1 VAECHF
7 GKWISV
13 GDLLAHLG
21 RGIDLTRSDEDYGG
35 MMLAQAHAV
44 VPRVQAYR
52 ARAAD
57 RRNTAPALDHSA
69 VASLQRQ
76 IERLLRERR
85 LRLAN
90 KLIDQ
95 FNLALQTGSVAPA
108 LALTLDEVRTQVTQ
122 LFPSA
127 GERDTFSDTQIQQA
141 QETDPLILPPGY
153 IATILPSLNRGSGSG
168 VSGWTN
174 AFILDVFTSH
184 TETAT

>member
-1 VAECHF
+1 MYTGFSSPPWSGGGVPF
-7 GKWISV
+7 WQM
-13 GDLLAHLG
+13 DLSRRQPPRAP
-21 RGIDLTRSDEDYGG
+21 RSG
-35 MMLAQAHAV
+35 
-44 VPRVQAYR
+44 YR
-52 ARAAD
+52 LDALRRRLRRNGAAD

-95 FNLALQTGSVAPA
+95 FNLALQTGSVTPA

-127 GERDTFSDTQIQQA
+127 GERDTFSERDR
-141 QETDPLILPPGY
+141 PPHLPPGLY
-153 IATILPSLNRGSGSG
+153 RYYPP
-168 VSGWTN
+168 
-174 AFILDVFTSH
+174 FT
-184 TETAT
+184 

>member
-1 VAECHF
+1 MD
-7 GKWISV
+7 SV

-21 RGIDLTRSDEDYGG
+21 RGIDLTRSDEDYSG
-35 MMLAQAHAV
+35 MVLAQAHAV

-95 FNLALQTGSVAPA
+95 FNLALQT
-108 LALTLDEVRTQVTQ
+108 
-122 LFPSA
+122 
-127 GERDTFSDTQIQQA
+127 
-141 QETDPLILPPGY
+141 
-153 IATILPSLNRGSGSG
+153 
-168 VSGWTN
+168 
-174 AFILDVFTSH
+174 
-184 TETAT
+184 

>member
-1 VAECHF
+1 MD
-7 GKWISV
+7 SV

-21 RGIDLTRSDEDYGG
+21 RGIDLTRSDEDYSG
-35 MMLAQAHAV
+35 MVLAQAHAV

-95 FNLALQTGSVAPA
+95 FNLALQTGSVTPA
-108 LALTLDEVRTQVTQ
+108 LALTLDEVRTQVMQ

-127 GERDTFSDTQIQQA
+127 GERDTFSDMQIQQA
-141 QETDPLILPPGY
+141 
-153 IATILPSLNRGSGSG
+153 
-168 VSGWTN
+168 
-174 AFILDVFTSH
+174 
-184 TETAT
+184 